1 MLFDDL
7 EECEGLWK
15 RGSREGIYVSHS
27 GFMLCTA
34 ETNNI
39 VKQLYSNNNFFFK
52 SCGLFLS
59 CPSCGP
65 L

>member
-15 RGSREGIYVSHS
+15 RGLGEGIYVSHS
-27 GFMLCTA
+27 AFMLCTA

-39 VKQLYSNNNFFFK
+39 VKQLYSNNNFFFNPVGYF
-52 SCGLFLS
+52 SPVLVVGHC
-59 CPSCGP
+59 
-65 L
+65 